1 MIIILL
7 YKIKT
12 KSKFF
17 KIFIYLFIVFSCLI
31 LFLFLKHPSKLKK
44 LLPNSYE
51 VESSIV
57 ISNDTIIN
65 EIKNVNKLIPL
76 ELELSE
82 TLIIDN
88 TYFDLDIFKKSKKIT
103 FFANCSYCI
112 DFSNLSKDNIKLDN
126 INKNIYIIIPSV
138 DIFNIDIDEGKT
150 VYSDTEVGFL
160 RFGDLK
166 LSSEELNS
174 IYVDLNFIF
183 KEKMNDSNFHDQALS
198 NAEES
203 LEDLILS
210 LTDENYNVI
219 ISTNS

>member
-1 MIIILL
+1 ML
-7 YKIKT
+7 YT
-12 KSKFF
+12 W
-17 KIFIYLFIVFSCLI
+17 
-31 LFLFLKHPSKLKK
+31 PS
-44 LLPNSYE
+44 
-51 VESSIV
+51 
-57 ISNDTIIN
+57 
-65 EIKNVNKLIPL
+65 
-76 ELELSE
+76 
-82 TLIIDN
+82 
-88 TYFDLDIFKKSKKIT
+88 F
-103 FFANCSYCI
+103 
-112 DFSNLSKDNIKLDN
+112 DNIKLDN

-150 VYSDTEVGFL
+150 IYSDTEVGFL

-219 ISTNS
+219 ISTK